1 MERGYSVS
9 IETWGDGAS
18 SVEESALW
26 ELGPVLE
33 KLGSTGA
40 VASAGGPAGGPGAT
54 FGLTVV
60 VDDASLAFG
69 VAGARALEI
78 FEQAC
83 GKVGLAHRGIARVE
97 VVDAQYL
104 DRELTREPES
114 FLGVSEIAEL
124 LGVSRQ
130 RVAEL
135 RAREDF
141 PWPVAELAAGP
152 VWTLSSLKR
161 FIAGW
166 PRRPG
171 RPRRSAAGRRSGRA

>member
-33 KLGSTGA
+33 KLGATGA

-54 FGLTVV
+54 FGLTMV
-60 VDDASLAFG
+60 VDDASLPFG
-69 VAGARALEI
+69 IAGVCALEI

-152 VWTLSSLKR
+152 VWTLSSLTR

-171 RPRRSAAGRRSGRA
+171 RPRRSAAGRRS